1 MLISVVMPVLNEEKL
16 IQRSLEVLAG
26 WEDLELIVVDGG
38 SEDRTAELAA
48 EYATVLAS
56 NPGRPQQM
64 NHGAQHANGEILWFV
79 HVDTTLP
86 EDAPIY
92 VRNAVSD
99 GYIGGAFRTRFDET
113 NWFWD
118 LLTSI
123 DNLRTRLFRI
133 YFGSRAMFVKKDTFN
148 QLGGFPQVAF
158 LEDSAFSKL
167 LRKVGPTVMV
177 DAVALESFRRFR
189 ETGPIRQLLLD
200 IVLLGGFNIGVSP
213 DLLARFYKHIR

>member
-1 MLISVVMPVLNEEKL
+1 MQISVVMPVLNEEKL
-16 IQRSLEVLAG
+16 IQRSLRVLEG
-26 WEDLELIVVDGG
+26 WDDLELIVVDGG
-38 SEDRTAELAA
+38 SEDRTVELAA
-48 EYATVLAS
+48 EYAIVLTSA
-56 NPGRPQQM
+56 PGRPQQM
-64 NHGAQHANGEILWFV
+64 NHGAQHAIGEILWFV

-86 EDAPIY
+86 DDAPRY
-92 VRNAVSD
+92 VRKAVID
-99 GYIGGAFRTRFDET
+99 GYIGGAFRTQFDET

-133 YFGSRAMFVKKDTFN
+133 YFGSRAMFVRKDVFH
-148 QLGGFPQVAF
+148 QLGGFPEVAF
-158 LEDSAFSKL
+158 LEDAAFSRL
-167 LRKVGPTVMV
+167 MRKAGPTVMV

-200 IVLLGGFNIGVSP
+200 MVLIGGFNLGVNP